1 MFIDYAKIRV
11 EAGSGGHG
19 CVSFRREKFVPKGG
33 PDGGDGGKGGDVV
46 AVGDPN
52 LNTLL
57 DYRYNKIF
65 KADRGDNGGG
75 RNCHGKNGK
84 TIELRFP
91 LGTEIFEIIE
101 DKKVKLADITEEGQ
115 KVIISKGGYG
125 GFGNTHFVSSTNQT
139 PRNATNGKSGE
150 SRDLELVLKLMADVG
165 LVGFPNAGKSTLL
178 SSLSAARPKIAD
190 YEFTTLEPSLGVI
203 NAGDYRSFVMADIPG
218 IIEGAHMG
226 RGLGV
231 QFLRHI
237 QRTRTLLFLID
248 INNED
253 PIAAYRSLETEL
265 QLYDAELGSK
275 PHLIAL
281 SKTDTIESDEKDRIV
296 AELTERFQQE
306 TGKEI
311 MAISAVSGDHLEQ
324 LKQTLYRLIQSNG

>member
-65 KADRGDNGGG
+65 KSDRGDNGGG

-115 KVIISKGGYG
+115 KVIISKGGHG

-139 PRNATNGKSGE
+139 PRNATNGKPGE

-281 SKTDTIESDEKDRIV
+281 SKTDTIEADEKDRIV
-296 AELTERFQQE
+296 AELKERFQQE

-311 MAISAVSGDHLEQ
+311 IAISAVSGDHLEQ
-324 LKQTLYRLIQSNG
+324 LKQILYRLIQSNG